1 MSNTIFLAVS
11 LLLMLLTDASE
22 KIPER
27 TILTST
33 ERRREIEKIRDHE
46 LFGRHGEP
54 VRRTNPEQR
63 RIETERKAWEERK
76 KFATVYDGGNTFMG
90 TLMEDASFFMTDLT
104 PLVL

>member
-1 MSNTIFLAVS
+1 MSNTILFAIS
-11 LLLMLLTDASE
+11 LLLILLIDGSE
-22 KIPER
+22 RIPER

-63 RIETERKAWEERK
+63 RIEAERREWEERK
-76 KFATVYDGGNTFMG
+76 KFSTVYDGGNTFMG
-90 TLMEDASFFMTDLT
+90 TLMEDAGLFMTFLT
-104 PLVL
+104 PLVH